1 MNVKL
6 YISPWI
12 LKIILSR
19 HSLAAL
25 FKKPIKSEARV
36 EIKTKSLFQRG
47 FSNYAN
53 KLKRHK
59 KLKIDL

>member
-12 LKIILSR
+12 LRIILSR
-19 HSLAAL
+19 LSLAAL
-25 FKKPIKSEARV
+25 FKKHIKSEARV

-47 FSNYAN
+47 FPNYAK
-53 KLKRHK
+53 KLIRHK
-59 KLKIDL
+59 KLKIAL